1 MKKYICTAM
10 ALLMAA
16 SLFVGCGCTRNVN
29 TRPDGMI
36 TEATIMPTTNPMPTM
51 TTPSEET
58 TRATTEPTTHRETTE
73 PAHRETS
80 EPATT
85 PENPGAATEGTNGTH
100 SDNSRSAR
108 RWADRHS

>member
-29 TRPDGMI
+29 QRPDGMI
-36 TEATIMPTTNPMPTM
+36 TESTIAPTTNPMPTM
-51 TTPSEET
+51 TTPPEES

-73 PAHRETS
+73 PTHRETS
-80 EPATT
+80 EPTMI
-85 PENPGAATEGTNGTH
+85 PEHTGAATEGTDGTH

-108 RWADRHS
+108 SWPDRHS